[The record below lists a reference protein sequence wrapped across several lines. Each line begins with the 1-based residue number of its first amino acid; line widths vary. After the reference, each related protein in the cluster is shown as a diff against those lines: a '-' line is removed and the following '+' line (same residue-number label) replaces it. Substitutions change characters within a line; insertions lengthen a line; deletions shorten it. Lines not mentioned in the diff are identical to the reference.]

1 MLTRLKPKDY
11 LADNTLVL
19 EIYYSTLQYI
29 EIISE
34 PAYSQMALLSD
45 IGGAL
50 SLLLGSTLL
59 TVYEVFEFAVF
70 AQLGHRITASRR
82 QTSNNNSQQTSTDT

>member
-1 MLTRLKPKDY
+1 MKPKDY
-11 LADNTLVL
+11 LADNTLFL
-19 EIYYSTLQYI
+19 EIYYSTLQYV

-34 PAYSQMALLSD
+34 PAYSEMALLSD

-59 TVYEVFEFAVF
+59 TVYEVLEFTVF
-70 AQLGHRITASRR
+70 VQLGHYITATRR
-82 QTSNNNSQQTSTDT
+82 HAPSNSLQTTTDA